1 MADQSANRIFLLDT
15 MSFIYRAYHAA
26 AHQSIQM
33 TTKAGFPSGAAYI
46 FCRMLIKLKE
56 EHKPEYM
63 IALMDVPGA
72 TFRDELDPTYKAN
85 RKGETPYDLV
95 RQLPFMLRAVEAH
108 RIPKLGLAG
117 YEADDLIGTLARKA
131 YEADPNNL
139 IYIVSGDKDMYQLV
153 NDRTFTVNPMKDQ
166 TADAAMV
173 EEIVGVPP
181 SQVVDVMALRGDT
194 VDNVPGAP
202 GVGKKGSVD
211 LIKQFGTLEQA
222 IHMAEQ
228 IKRKSYRESL
238 QNNVDQIMLSKRLV
252 TIETN
257 APVELDIT
265 GMKLGEP
272 DTVGLSTLYTELEF
286 ASLLKKEGLAAVEG
300 FAEVVPPERTETTTT
315 MTSEQADNLID
326 SLF

>member
-286 ASLLKKEGLAAVEG
+286 ASLRKKEGLAAVEG